1 MLIINLINI
10 FNTIKL
16 GKTILYLGTGIVLAF
31 TLFNSNV
38 SYVIMAIQNLMQNVV
53 ELHKRA
59 FVRLT
64 L

>member
-16 GKTILYLGTGIVLAF
+16 GKTILYLGIGIVLAF